1 MSVLFCYSS
10 VTKGLKRS
18 SIKLQKLIHPQ
29 FWRPEVLSDYQ
40 SQKSRGRFLVSSS
53 FWWHQVSSAGDSI
66 PQSASALR
74 AAPLLGLNIP
84 LSSLLGRLQGSG
96 SICAIQDKRPSQ
108 DPALTHHRYVLLCC
122 VGNSHRSQES
132 GDILYLCILP
142 FF

>member
-40 SQKSRGRFLVSSS
+40 SQKSSS

-84 LSSLLGRLQGSG
+84 LGSLLGRLQGSG

-132 GDILYLCILP
+132 GDILYLCTL
-142 FF
+142 FFF